1 MFILT
6 SASLLYTNRVKSLL
20 EPLSFRLQ
28 SAAFNQ
34 EQKTAST
41 DPVKAIDFEW
51 LPKQSL
57 EPAQLTLQY
66 LLLKQSEYAK

>member
-6 SASLLYTNRVKSLL
+6 SASLLYTNRVKGLL
-20 EPLSFRLQ
+20 EPLLLQ
-28 SAAFNQ
+28 SAAFNL

-41 DPVKAIDFEW
+41 DRVAAIDFEW